1 MDLDLQTWLL
11 ILGPLLIVGILVH
24 GYFRM
29 RSRNTLKMALD
40 KRFLNKGEQE
50 DESPVEPMLR
60 AELPNGG
67 ARVIDPPEQGNLDL
81 ADVPVL
87 MDPVDVDD
95 AMVVAG
101 PGDRD
106 ADRVPATDSERPVV
120 VDQGERPERFVVL
133 YVAAADGR
141 KMTGQALLESLVE
154 HEMRFGEM
162 DIFHRLD
169 ESGQSLFSLVN
180 AVEPGSFDLQA
191 MDSLSTP
198 AVSLFMRAHEVSDP
212 VVVFDDM
219 MNVARRIADDLGADV
234 RDESRSA
241 VTPQTTAHLRQELE
255 DYQFRYG

>member
-40 KRFLNKGEQE
+40 KRFLNTGETE
-50 DESPVEPMLR
+50 DDGSGQSMLR

-67 ARVIDPPEQGNLDL
+67 ARVVDPPEQGSLDL

-87 MDPVDVDD
+87 MEPVEVDEALVVTSSDNDV
-95 AMVVAG
+95 G
-101 PGDRD
+101 
-106 ADRVPATDSERPVV
+106 SESEKGAELPTV
-120 VDQGERPERFVVL
+120 VDQGDRPERFVVL
-133 YVAAADGR
+133 YVIADGQ

-169 ESGQSLFSLVN
+169 VTGQSLFSLVN

-191 MDSLSTP
+191 MDDLETP

-212 VVVFDDM
+212 VAVFNDM
-219 MNVARRIADDLGADV
+219 MHVAQHLADDLGADV
-234 RDESRSA
+234 LDESRSA

>member
-40 KRFLNKGEQE
+40 KRFLNTGDTEE
-50 DESPVEPMLR
+50 DGSGQSLVR

-67 ARVIDPPEQGNLDL
+67 ARVVDPPEQGSLDL

-87 MDPVDVDD
+87 MEPVDVDEALVVTSSDSD
-95 AMVVAG
+95 AETGAELPTVI
-101 PGDRD
+101 
-106 ADRVPATDSERPVV
+106 
-120 VDQGERPERFVVL
+120 DQGDRPERFIVL
-133 YVAAADGR
+133 YVSADEQ

-169 ESGQSLFSLVN
+169 VSGQSLFSLVN

-191 MDSLSTP
+191 MDDLETP
-198 AVSLFMRAHEVSDP
+198 AVSLFMRVHEVSDP
-212 VVVFDDM
+212 VAVFDDM
-219 MNVARRIADDLGADV
+219 MHVAQNLANDLGADV
-234 RDESRSA
+234 LDETRSA
-241 VTPQTTAHLRQELE
+241 VTPQTTAHLKQELE
-255 DYQFRYG
+255 DYQFRHG